1 MRILLASQAPFEAAD
16 GGWRL
21 VDLARGLSSAGHEV
35 QCVVVDREF
44 RSGDAVPV
52 RRVVCRSGD
61 ATADLP
67 FDVPGF
73 GPPRPGGQTFADL
86 TDRQLADYRDVLRM
100 ALDFEIA
107 AFDPH
112 VVHAH
117 HIWILGHL
125 ALEAGAPYVLS
136 TSGTELPIYRIDT
149 RFRRYAEEAAENA
162 GRILATSDAVRQDV
176 LATFGDLDGRVVAM
190 PPELASGSPSQAAA
204 WLGPIYR
211 DVLADRF
218 GRDLE
223 S

>member
-16 GGWRL
+16 GVWPL

-35 QCVVVDREF
+35 QSVVVDREF

-52 RRVVCRSGD
+52 RRVVCRQAD
-61 ATADLP
+61 PTADLP
-67 FDVPGF
+67 FDVPCF
-73 GPPRPGGQTFADL
+73 DPAGQTFAAL
-86 TDRQLADYRDVLRM
+86 TDRQLADYRDVLRL

-107 AFDPH
+107 TFDPH
-112 VVHAH
+112 LVHAH

-136 TSGTELPIYRIDT
+136 TSGTELPVYRSDP
-149 RFRRYAEEAAENA
+149 RFRRYADEAAENA
-162 GRILATSDAVRQDV
+162 GRILATSDAVRADV
-176 LATFGDLDGRVVAM
+176 LATFGDLDGRVVVM
-190 PPELASGSPSQAAA
+190 PSELASGGPSQAAA

-218 GRDLE
+218 GRYPE